1 MSLKLYEIPS
11 EIDALIDPETGEITD
26 AEKLTELVNRF
37 NNGVEWLALE
47 VKNSLAEAD
56 ALKKEKD
63 AFAQR
68 EKVASNRAKNL
79 KNYLAYLL
87 HGEKFKTD
95 KVAISWRRSEQVQV
109 DEENFLRWAK
119 EHGAH
124 AFLRWKEPEVD
135 KTALKEAFKQG
146 IEVPYAELVEN
157 QSIQIK

>member
-1 MSLKLYEIPS
+1 MSLKLYEIPT

-79 KNYLAYLL
+79 KNYLSYLL
-87 HGEKFKTD
+87 NGEKFKTD

-109 DEENFLRWAK
+109 DEENFLPWAK
-119 EHGAH
+119 EHNAY
-124 AFLRWKEPEVD
+124 LRWKEPEVD
-135 KTALKEAFKQG
+135 KAALKEAFKQG

>member
-1 MSLKLYEIPS
+1 MSLKLYEIPT

-26 AEKLTELVNRF
+26 ADKLTELVKRF

-95 KVAISWRRSEQVQV
+95 KVAISWRKSEQVQV
-109 DEENFLRWAK
+109 DEENFLPWAK
-119 EHGAH
+119 EQN

-135 KTALKEAFKQG
+135 KTALKEAIKQG
-146 IEVPYAELVEN
+146 MEVPYAELVEN

>member
-1 MSLKLYEIPS
+1 MKLYEIPM

-26 AEKLTELVNRF
+26 AEKLQELVKRY
-37 NNGVEWLALE
+37 NNGLEWLALE

-63 AFAQR
+63 SFAQR

-79 KNYLAYLL
+79 KNYLAFLL
-87 HGEKFKTD
+87 QGEKFKTE
-95 KVAISWRRSEQVQV
+95 KVAITWRRSEQVQV
-109 DEENFLRWAK
+109 DDENFLPWAK
-119 EHGAH
+119 EHN

-135 KTALKEAFKQG
+135 KVALKDAMKNGVQ
-146 IEVPYAELVEN
+146 VPYAELVEN

>member
-1 MSLKLYEIPS
+1 MSLKLYEIPT

-26 AEKLTELVNRF
+26 ADKLTELVNRF

-79 KNYLAYLL
+79 KNYLTYLL
-87 HGEKFKTD
+87 NGEKFKTD

-109 DEENFLRWAK
+109 DEKNFLPWAK
-119 EHGAH
+119 EHNAY
-124 AFLRWKEPEVD
+124 LRWKEPEVD

>member
-1 MSLKLYEIPS
+1 MSLKLYEIPT

-26 AEKLTELVNRF
+26 TEKLTELVNRF

-79 KNYLAYLL
+79 KNYLTYLL
-87 HGEKFKTD
+87 NGEKFKTD

-109 DEENFLRWAK
+109 DEENFLPWAK
-119 EHGAH
+119 EHNAY
-124 AFLRWKEPEVD
+124 LRWKEPEVD

>member
-1 MSLKLYEIPS
+1 MSLKLYEIPA
-11 EIDALIDPETGEITD
+11 EIDALIDPDTGEITD
-26 AEKLTELVNRF
+26 ADKLTELVNRF

-79 KNYLAYLL
+79 KNYLTYLL
-87 HGEKFKTD
+87 NGEKFKTD

-109 DEENFLRWAK
+109 DEENFMPWAK
-119 EHGAH
+119 EHNAY
-124 AFLRWKEPEVD
+124 LRWKEPEVD

>member
-26 AEKLTELVNRF
+26 TDKLSELVSRY

-47 VKNSLAEAD
+47 VKNSLAEAE

-68 EKVASNRAKNL
+68 EKVASNRAKSL
-79 KNYLAYLL
+79 KNYLSYLL
-87 HGEKFKTD
+87 HGEKFKTE

-109 DEENFLRWAK
+109 DEENFLPWAK
-119 EHGAH
+119 EHNAY
-124 AFLRWKEPEVD
+124 LRWKEPEVD

>member
-26 AEKLTELVNRF
+26 TDKLSELVSRY

-47 VKNSLAEAD
+47 VKNSLAEAE

-68 EKVASNRAKNL
+68 EKVASNRAKSM
-79 KNYLAYLL
+79 KNYLSYLL
-87 HGEKFKTD
+87 HGEKFKTE

-109 DEENFLRWAK
+109 DEENFLPWAK
-119 EHGAH
+119 EHNAY
-124 AFLRWKEPEVD
+124 LRWKEPEVD

>member
-1 MSLKLYEIPS
+1 MSLKLYEIPT

-26 AEKLTELVNRF
+26 ADKLTELVNRF

-79 KNYLAYLL
+79 KNYLTYLL
-87 HGEKFKTD
+87 NGEKFKTD

-109 DEENFLRWAK
+109 DEENFLPWAK
-119 EHGAH
+119 EHNAY
-124 AFLRWKEPEVD
+124 LRWKEPEVD
-135 KTALKEAFKQG
+135 KAALKEAFKQG

>member
-1 MSLKLYEIPS
+1 MSLKLYEIPA
-11 EIDALIDPETGEITD
+11 EIDALIDPDTGEITD
-26 AEKLTELVNRF
+26 TEKLTELVNRF

-79 KNYLAYLL
+79 KNYLTYLL
-87 HGEKFKTD
+87 NGEKFKTD

-109 DEENFLRWAK
+109 DEENFLPWAK
-119 EHGAH
+119 EHNAY
-124 AFLRWKEPEVD
+124 LRWKEPEVD

>member
-1 MSLKLYEIPS
+1 MSLKLYEIPT
-11 EIDALIDPETGEITD
+11 EIDALIDPDTGEITD

-79 KNYLAYLL
+79 KNYLTYLL
-87 HGEKFKTD
+87 NGEKFKTD

-109 DEENFLRWAK
+109 DEENFLPWAK
-119 EHGAH
+119 EHNAY
-124 AFLRWKEPEVD
+124 LRWKEPEVD

>member
-1 MSLKLYEIPS
+1 MSLKLYEIPT

-79 KNYLAYLL
+79 KNYLTYLL
-87 HGEKFKTD
+87 NGEKFKTD
-95 KVAISWRRSEQVQV
+95 KVAITWRRSEQVQV
-109 DEENFLRWAK
+109 DEENFLPWAK
-119 EHGAH
+119 EHNAY
-124 AFLRWKEPEVD
+124 LRWKEPEVD